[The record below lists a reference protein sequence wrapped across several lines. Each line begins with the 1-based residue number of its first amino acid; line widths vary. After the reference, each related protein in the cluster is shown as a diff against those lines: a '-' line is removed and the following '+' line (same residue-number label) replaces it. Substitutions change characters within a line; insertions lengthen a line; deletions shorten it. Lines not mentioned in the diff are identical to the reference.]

1 MHTQPTATLIARGRE
16 LNRIIADSK
25 TELSEIEEILRSRA
39 LAVPHEPLTQA
50 NREGRR
56 AILRDADQE
65 LAVVFESDLLKASF
79 TASTPLANAL
89 QNTLM
94 REDFDAL
101 FSTKTTHERKI
112 KDGHKFRQECSSL
125 LPSDLAA
132 LIIDTLKD
140 RDKNGIAKSKSV
152 FNW

>member
-25 TELSEIEEILRSRA
+25 TELSAIEEILRSRA
-39 LAVPHEPLTQA
+39 LSVPHEPLTQT

-79 TASTPLANAL
+79 SGGSPLAESLSSILFL
-89 QNTLM
+89 Q
-94 REDFDAL
+94 DFDAL
-101 FSTKTTHERKI
+101 FSTKITHERRL
-112 KDGHKFRQECSSL
+112 KDGYKFRMACADQVGTEK
-125 LPSDLAA
+125 AA
-132 LIIDTLKD
+132 IIIDTLKD